1 MIKFSK
7 LNEYKG
13 FDKDLHNGIQN
24 SYAWCMSELGDYI
37 YVGTV
42 RDLLYSAHSIILENQ
57 IKLPASA
64 SIEERYLDL
73 SAEIWRYKK
82 DNSSCWERV
91 YKSPQDNRV
100 FGFRFMINYKPL
112 LGREALYA
120 AGIAG
125 KTKILK
131 STNGVSWIEVDTS
144 NLRGSSSRSM
154 VAFNNKL
161 YVSTIDEALGGNTPL
176 LYASEDPEFYKFTEI
191 FPEGIKLEKG
201 KNPTG
206 GITNLAV
213 FNNRLYAC
221 VSKDS
226 GIEVWRTNSSK
237 VQANDWTLVANN
249 GFGDLANVSVL
260 AVGVYKNHLY
270 VSATKKLSS
279 ALLLP
284 QGFDLI
290 RINKNDRWQLVAGG
304 KAYIPAKTVNG
315 SRGESISGFKTG
327 FDNHFNLYGWQIQE
341 YKNTLFISTFDHSSN
356 IQTLKEILLL
366 NRDLFTENLGQS
378 LVNLLLIF
386 YNILLFVFKAVDFPY
401 GFDLITSNDGIN
413 FTKTVTNGLGEDTS
427 YGGRM
432 LFVDRCNDLYL
443 GTADPY
449 LGCDVWNISVKN
461 KSSLSDDCS
470 EEQNDDFMQI
480 LYYLY
485 DLILRLY
492 YKIIGNDNEQNTELL
507 NLFNQLQNNKN
518 LINALQKLADKF
530 EAAYLNNSMDK
541 LLFSLAED
549 FDPNI
554 SHNFLYKNNISNN
567 DLIEYISNLL
577 INSVD
582 NIGLEQSMLKVI
594 NKIMTKFK

>member
-1 MIKFSK
+1 
-7 LNEYKG
+7 
-13 FDKDLHNGIQN
+13 
-24 SYAWCMSELGDYI
+24 
-37 YVGTV
+37 
-42 RDLLYSAHSIILENQ
+42 
-57 IKLPASA
+57 
-64 SIEERYLDL
+64 
-73 SAEIWRYKK
+73 
-82 DNSSCWERV
+82 
-91 YKSPQDNRV
+91 
-100 FGFRFMINYKPL
+100 MINYKPL
-112 LGREALYA
+112 LDREALYT

-144 NLRGSSSRSM
+144 NLRGNSSRSM

-176 LYASEDPEFYKFTEI
+176 LYASEDPEFYRFTEI

-206 GITNLAV
+206 EITNLAV

-237 VQANDWTLVANN
+237 VQANDWTLV
-249 GFGDLANVSVL
+249 
-260 AVGVYKNHLY
+260 
-270 VSATKKLSS
+270 
-279 ALLLP
+279 
-284 QGFDLI
+284 
-290 RINKNDRWQLVAGG
+290 G
-304 KAYIPAKTVNG
+304 K
-315 SRGESISGFKTG
+315 SISGFKTG

-341 YKNTLFISTFDHSSN
+341 YKNTLFISTFDHISN

-366 NRDLFTENLGQS
+366 NRDLLAENLGQS

-443 GTADPY
+443 GTANPY

-461 KSSLSDDCS
+461 KSSSSDDCG
-470 EEQNDDFMQI
+470 EEQNDGFMQI

-492 YKIIGNDNEQNTELL
+492 YKILGNDNEQNTELL

-582 NIGLEQSMLKVI
+582 NIGLEQIMLKII
-594 NKIMTKFK
+594 NKLMTKFK